1 MNSSKIF
8 LCKSLSSGLY
18 TLRVVKVES
27 GKKLI
32 KKVQCETKNKRS
44 AIKFL
49 KHYSMKCNTD
59 FQYENKKISVV
70 KNIVLNYVKSN
81 LSNGSYEK
89 YELMFKSLVSNLGDR
104 DVESLTL
111 NDIELFKTNLS
122 CRIRKET
129 VNSYLRSIKASWNL
143 MVKLNLIPKNNLKD
157 IQQFKIP
164 EKEIVSFTQS
174 EINLILDSIE
184 HQRIKIIIEFALNTG
199 LRISELLNLRMCNLD
214 FINDLI
220 LVNNSD
226 DFQTKS
232 RKNRVIPFN
241 TKIEQILTELIY
253 NKDGKLKDKNNYLF
267 SRIYNVPF
275 KRNHVTRYFRKLL
288 DKLNFDKKYHFHCL
302 RATFIMNLVRKGV
315 SPIIIQKLVGHSTLS
330 VTQRYCFVQVDDLR
344 QALNK

>member
-1 MNSSKIF
+1 MNSQKIF
-8 LCKSLSSGLY
+8 LCKSKSPGLY
-18 TLRVVKVES
+18 ILRIVRVEN
-27 GKKLI
+27 GKRIINKIQCSTKYKRDAINFLNHYL
-32 KKVQCETKNKRS
+32 KKCITNSQFK
-44 AIKFL
+44 
-49 KHYSMKCNTD
+49 
-59 FQYENKKISVV
+59 NKKISVV
-70 KNIVLNYVKSN
+70 KNLVLNYVKSN
-81 LSNGSYEK
+81 LSKGSYEK
-89 YELMFKSLVSNLGDR
+89 YELMFKSLITNLGDR
-104 DVESLTL
+104 DVDSLTL
-111 NDIELFKTNLS
+111 NDIELFKTKLS

-129 VNSYLRSIKASWNL
+129 VNSYLRNIKAAWNL
-143 MVKLNLIPKNNLKD
+143 MVKLNLIPKNNLKE

-164 EKEIVSFTQS
+164 EKEIVSFAQS

-199 LRISELLNLRMCNLD
+199 LRISELLNLRMNNLD

-253 NKDGKLKDKNNYLF
+253 NQDGKLKDKNNYLF

-315 SPIIIQKLVGHSTLS
+315 SPIIIQKLVGNSTLS
-330 VTQRYCFVQVDDLR
+330 VTQRYCFIQVDDLR
-344 QALNK
+344 NAINA